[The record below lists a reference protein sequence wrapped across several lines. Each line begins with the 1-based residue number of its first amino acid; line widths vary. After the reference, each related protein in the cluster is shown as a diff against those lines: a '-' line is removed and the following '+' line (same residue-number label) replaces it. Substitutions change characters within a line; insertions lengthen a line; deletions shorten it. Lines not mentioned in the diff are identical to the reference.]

1 MQIIKV
7 GLINA
12 KGKTDGC
19 EKAPNA
25 VLEALKIIASNEK
38 GELIDYPGL
47 NLEEIHLDLNN
58 LEEANYLIFENSKE
72 IFERN
77 FKSLFI
83 GGDHS
88 ISYPILRAFNK
99 TEKNPLLIVF
109 DAHADCC
116 ECGKVPNHEG
126 WLRRVIEEGFNPG
139 SVILVSTRNIWE
151 EETEFL
157 KKNKIL
163 IIKMELLMED
173 LEGVCD
179 LLMERARNASGF
191 YISVDIDAV
200 DPAFAPGTG
209 YLEPGGLSSRELI
222 YFIKRLNLL
231 KNFKGADIAEINPSL
246 DVNGMSVKLGAKLLS
261 EMI

>member
-12 KGKTDGC
+12 KGKTNGC

-25 VLEALKIIASNEK
+25 ILDALKNIASNEK
-38 GELIDYPGL
+38 GELIDYPSL
-47 NLEEIHLDLNN
+47 NFEEIHVNSDN
-58 LEEANYLIFENSKE
+58 LEEANYLIFENSRE

-77 FKSLFI
+77 FKSLFL

-116 ECGKVPNHEG
+116 ECTKIPNHES
-126 WLRRVIEEGFNPG
+126 WLRGLIQDGFNPG
-139 SVILVSTRNIWE
+139 SVILVSTRNVWE
-151 EETEFL
+151 EEIDFL

-163 IIKMELLMED
+163 LIKMELLMED

-179 LLMERARNASGF
+179 LLMERARASSGF
-191 YISVDIDAV
+191 YLSIDIDCV
-200 DPAFAPGTG
+200 DPSAAPGTG

-231 KNFKGADIAEINPSL
+231 KNFKGADIVEINPSL